1 MSNEL
6 TPDEKDA
13 RDQKFIDLRNRELDI
28 NARNYEI
35 QTRITAVQAIMQL
48 AQYDKTFSTNTT
60 TIIEKASK
68 LANFMI
74 TGQESKIS
82 TPGR

>member
-35 QTRITAVQAIMQL
+35 QTRITAVQAVMQL
-48 AQYDKTFSTNTT
+48 AQYDKTFSIDIDYLT
-60 TIIEKASK
+60 EKADK
-68 LANFMI
+68 LANFML
-74 TGQESKIS
+74 TGKTSKIA
-82 TPGR
+82 TPR